1 MPFSSARFPR
11 PSLLALALSATLP
24 ALAQQAADP
33 ALERVVVTATRGTK
47 AIDKIPG
54 AVSVITAQEIETQTL
69 VAEDLSQVL
78 SVLAPSYAPS
88 RQKLTSFGESMR
100 GRTALLLF
108 DGVPQSNPLRNGA
121 REGYFADP
129 SLIERIEVISG
140 ASAAQGLGATGG
152 IINFISRTPREAGT
166 RQRVE
171 LKYGTQG
178 HSDDALWKAGYTLEH
193 KSGFDALLHVGAT
206 LRGVGV
212 DGDGRR
218 LGLEAVQ
225 GDTQDSRA
233 GDVFLKLGRDFGPQ
247 RLQLSVN
254 RFRVAGEGDWK
265 PVAGNRATAL
275 PTSAAPGTPPGRP
288 PRNDVR
294 TVSLDRR
301 KSVV

>member
-1 MPFSSARFPR
+1 MSRPLQPPR
-11 PSLLALALSATLP
+11 LLPLSLALLPLLAVLAAT
-24 ALAQQAADP
+24 AQTAAEP
-33 ALERVVVTATRGTK
+33 ALERVVVTATRGSK
-47 AIDKIPG
+47 AIEKIPG
-54 AVSVITAQEIETQTL
+54 AVTVITAQEIETQTL
-69 VAEDLSQVL
+69 IAEDLSQVL

-152 IINFISRTPREAGT
+152 IINFISRTPREMGT

-193 KSGFDALLHVGAT
+193 KSDFDVLLHVGTT
-206 LRGVGV
+206 LRGVGASPV
-212 DGDGRR
+212 TCAR
-218 LGLEAVQ
+218 AVQ
-225 GDTQDSRA
+225 S
-233 GDVFLKLGRDFGPQ
+233 P
-247 RLQLSVN
+247 LSTG
-254 RFRVAGEGDWK
+254 A
-265 PVAGNRATAL
+265 PVA
-275 PTSAAPGTPPGRP
+275 PP
-288 PRNDVR
+288 
-294 TVSLDRR
+294 L
-301 KSVV
+301 